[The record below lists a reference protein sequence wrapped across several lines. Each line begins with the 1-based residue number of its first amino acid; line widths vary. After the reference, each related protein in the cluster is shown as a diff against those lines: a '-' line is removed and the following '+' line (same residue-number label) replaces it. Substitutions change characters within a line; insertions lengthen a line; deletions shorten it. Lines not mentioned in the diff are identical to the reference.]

1 MSDTT
6 CKVILACIVV
16 FVVCIVCI
24 IAGAIISG
32 HGGRV
37 IYPPPQAPIMARVT
51 CFSGPSVIT
60 WEGVLQNKPDTYYE
74 IMVSTG
80 RRMYL
85 PVSACMMETP

>member
-1 MSDTT
+1 MDRTD
-6 CKVILACIVV
+6 KVLIFVAAVLFVIVV
-16 FVVCIVCI
+16 VLVGFKVHSIDT
-24 IAGAIISG
+24 
-32 HGGRV
+32 
-37 IYPPPQAPIMARVT
+37 PPPQAPIMARVT